1 MTTPCRHE
9 VCSFPSAPE
18 RPPPGIS
25 LFPSRHPGIHPAQ
38 SPAGVSSVKRSPVN
52 MHRRFSFPGVFRAC
66 AQRRQRFAARLL
78 PLQGVPQQPFVL
90 PSMRT
95 HCRMNSER
103 DTSRSPYRR
112 HIQSENSSVAF
123 KVTGMGSAMLFP
135 SVCEPPDRQN
145 RKEGD
150 IRRKRFGQGRRQ
162 SCPLLP
168 PGRQFDS
175 EPCIESCKDTHDEE
189 CPRARHKDK
198 EKHEVAKVEEKTP
211 SLIAL
216 LLPSGARG
224 GHG

>member
-78 PLQGVPQQPFVL
+78 PLQGVPQQ
-90 PSMRT
+90 
-95 HCRMNSER
+95 
-103 DTSRSPYRR
+103 
-112 HIQSENSSVAF
+112 SVAF

>member
-1 MTTPCRHE
+1 
-9 VCSFPSAPE
+9 
-18 RPPPGIS
+18 
-25 LFPSRHPGIHPAQ
+25 
-38 SPAGVSSVKRSPVN
+38 
-52 MHRRFSFPGVFRAC
+52 
-66 AQRRQRFAARLL
+66 
-78 PLQGVPQQPFVL
+78 
-90 PSMRT
+90 
-95 HCRMNSER
+95 
-103 DTSRSPYRR
+103 
-112 HIQSENSSVAF
+112 
-123 KVTGMGSAMLFP
+123 MGSAMLFP